1 LYGDDP
7 CPKTISCRFEEL
19 VLEGNAGMVT
29 LPSSRETTPGL
40 GASNGG
46 KPSGELAR
54 KPVVRPARR
63 LERAQQAAFAALG
76 AVSSY
81 LDADEDLPVFF
92 GRLSETVAGLV
103 GARRAAFWR
112 LGPRGMMSL
121 QPHAFGFP
129 VDSPIQALR
138 IELGAND
145 GSIVDRV
152 VFRDEVDLV
161 KGTSPELDAHWREV
175 GLPGIK
181 NSIAVSWRAGERR
194 IGAVAAYDARR
205 GFNTNDLWVLRL
217 AAMATGLVWQYKE
230 AEDELGTTAVRL
242 EDAVAARRRLMNNIA
257 SGGDEARRR
266 FACALHD
273 DALQL
278 LTAAELQV
286 ERLRAETSGGHQ
298 AVQFDQLKTT
308 LGKVEDSLRKLLMN
322 MSTEVLELNVDLHQ
336 AVSERIEAVRVHS
349 GIETQV
355 DLRLPDRVAVAI
367 QAIVV
372 RNVAE
377 ALTNIEKHAHATR
390 VLVSAEVIDGG
401 FRVEIVDDG
410 KGFVVAESM
419 HMPGHLGL
427 LAMRERAQLAGGW
440 FRIESEPGAGARV
453 EFWVPQSV

>member
-1 LYGDDP
+1 VEVVALP
-7 CPKTISCRFEEL
+7 
-19 VLEGNAGMVT
+19 AGSGT
-29 LPSSRETTPGL
+29 ALTST
-40 GASNGG
+40 ADGG
-46 KPSGELAR
+46 QKPSGELTG
-54 KPVVRPARR
+54 KPASRAAQR
-63 LERAQQAAFAALG
+63 LEKAQQAAFAALG

-112 LGPRGMMSL
+112 LGARGVLSL

-129 VDSPIQALR
+129 ADSPIHQMR
-138 IELGAND
+138 IEVGANN
-145 GSIVDRV
+145 GNIVDRV
-152 VFRDEVDLV
+152 VFRDELDVDR
-161 KGTSPELDAHWREV
+161 GTSPQLDAMWRDV
-175 GLPGIK
+175 GLRGIK
-181 NSIAVSWRAGERR
+181 NSIAVSWRAGDRR
-194 IGAVAAYDARR
+194 IGAVVAYDSRR
-205 GFNTNDLWVLRL
+205 GFTSNDLWVLRL

-266 FACALHD
+266 LASVLHD

-286 ERLRAETSGGHQ
+286 ERLRAEASGSHQ

-308 LGKVEDSLRKLLMN
+308 LGKVEDSLRRLLTN
-322 MSTEVLELNVDLHQ
+322 MSTETLELNVDLHQ
-336 AVSERIEAVRVHS
+336 AISERLESVRLHS

-355 DLRLPDRVAVAI
+355 DLHIPSQVAAAI
-367 QAIVV
+367 QTIVIK
-372 RNVAE
+372 NVSE

-390 VLVSAEVIDGG
+390 VLVSAEVVDGG
-401 FRVEIVDDG
+401 IKVEIVDDG
-410 KGFVVAESM
+410 TGFVIAESV

-427 LAMRERAQLAGGW
+427 LAMRERAQLGGGW
-440 FRIESEPGAGARV
+440 FRIESDPGAGAKV
-453 EFWVPQSV
+453 EFWVPQSL